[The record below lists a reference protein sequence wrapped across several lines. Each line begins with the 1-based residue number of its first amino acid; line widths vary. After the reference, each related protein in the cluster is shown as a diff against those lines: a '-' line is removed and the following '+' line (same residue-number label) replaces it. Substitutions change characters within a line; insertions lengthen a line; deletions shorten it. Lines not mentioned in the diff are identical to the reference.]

1 MKITVFTSN
10 QARHLALVERL
21 CAISDQCFAVMEC
34 NTVYP
39 GRRQDF
45 FNKSPVMERY
55 FGHVVR
61 AEQALFGDV
70 RFVDLHARTMA
81 VRMGDLNLLRQDELA
96 PCLDA
101 DVFVVFGASFIKGWL
116 CDHLVERGAFNIH
129 MGLSPYYRGSSCN
142 FWAMYDARP
151 HMVGATIHQLSSGLD
166 SGPMLFHA
174 LPRYDGGDPFIY
186 TMRAVAVA
194 QDALSSRIA
203 DCSIFDL
210 PAVPQDK
217 SAQIRYSRNAE
228 FTDEVAQEFLDRMD
242 TGEVSTMPSGESTYP
257 VGLLSPVFG

>member
-55 FGHVVR
+55 FGHVIH
-61 AEQALFGDV
+61 AEQTLFGDV
-70 RFVDLHARTMA
+70 GFITPEARTMA
-81 VRMGDLNLLRQDELA
+81 IRMGDLNLLRQEDLA

-101 DVFVVFGASFIKGWL
+101 DAFVVFGASFIKGWL

-142 FWAMYDARP
+142 FWAMYDDRP
-151 HMVGATIHQLSSGLD
+151 HMVGATIHRLSSGLD

-174 LPRYDGGDPFIY
+174 LPRYDGGDPFLY
-186 TMRAVAVA
+186 TMRAVVVA
-194 QDALSSRIA
+194 QDALSARIV
-203 DCSIFDL
+203 DRSIFDL
-210 PAVPQDK
+210 PAVPQDR
-217 SAQIRYSRNAE
+217 SAQMRYSRNAE
-228 FTDEVAQEFLDRMD
+228 FTDEVAQAFLDRMD
-242 TGEVSTMPSGESTYP
+242 RGQAVTAPAGQPVYP
-257 VGLLSPVFG
+257 AGLLSPVFG